1 MEKHQGWNSLEDGV
15 WIIRNNLWFRLW
27 KFNFWFLFRVVGGWK
42 TVKTYLLVILVST
55 KVQIFGF
62 SDLRLL
68 IWLWSWQ
75 NSCVFFVL
83 LNFSYKMRY
92 QILSRV
98 KVETFVIIKYVYL
111 YHFQQKYLYI
121 IFFHKKSRKKYFSL
135 ALAWWWL
142 INYWF

>member
-1 MEKHQGWNSLEDGV
+1 MA
-15 WIIRNNLWFRLW
+15 
-27 KFNFWFLFRVVGGWK
+27 
-42 TVKTYLLVILVST
+42 LVILVST

-68 IWLWSWQ
+68 IWTL
-75 NSCVFFVL
+75 VL
-83 LNFSYKMRY
+83 TKFLCIFLLSNFSYKMQY

-121 IFFHKKSRKKYFSL
+121 IFSTRNLEKKVLFTSFGL
-135 ALAWWWL
+135 VM
-142 INYWF
+142 ID